1 MKIET
6 FVVCDA
12 AADYYG
18 KLNILG
24 AFDSMVLKKMP
35 YVHPQCAV
43 ALRLRFSQIEEG
55 GHKFRINIIDEDG
68 KPVIKHIDGGVK
80 VSFDKCPY
88 NSIALNIVLNIQ
100 NLKIGKYGEY
110 AIDLAIDGKQEA
122 SLPIFVTEKSKKV

>member
-12 AADYYG
+12 AANYHG
-18 KLNILG
+18 RLSILG
-24 AFDSMVLKKMP
+24 AFDIIFSEKIPCV
-35 YVHPQCAV
+35 YSQCAV

-55 GHKFRINIIDEDG
+55 DHKIRIDIVDEDG

-80 VSFDKCPY
+80 VRFDKYPY
-88 NSIALNIVLNIQ
+88 NSMVLNIVLNIQ
-100 NLKIGKYGEY
+100 NLKIEKYGEY

-122 SLPIFVTEKSKKV
+122 SLPIFVKEKSKKA